1 MPTIRALLALS
12 LSLLLLI
19 ASPVQADPQHIVAPA
34 QLAAT
39 VTERVAQ
46 QDADRGSIA
55 EALARPEVRRA
66 AEAMGVEMSRVEAAA
81 RTLAGADL
89 ERAAHAARDVNDD
102 LVGGASSVTIGT
114 TTLIIILLLLILII
128 VAVK

>member
-19 ASPVQADPQHIVAPA
+19 STPVQADQQHVVAPS

-39 VTERVAQ
+39 LTARVAQ
-46 QDADRGSIA
+46 QDADRAAIA
-55 EALARPEVRRA
+55 EALARPDVRRA
-66 AEAMGVEMSRVEAAA
+66 AAAMGVEMSRVETAA

-89 ERAAHAARDVNDD
+89 ERAAQAARDVNDE